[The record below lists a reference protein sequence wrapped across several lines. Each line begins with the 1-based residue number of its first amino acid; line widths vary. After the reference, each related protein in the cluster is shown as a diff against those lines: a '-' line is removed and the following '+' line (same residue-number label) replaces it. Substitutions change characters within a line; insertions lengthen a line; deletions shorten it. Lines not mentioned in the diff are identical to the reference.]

1 MMAKR
6 MRFFAGTAHPQFSAE
21 LAAHLGVTPDPS
33 EAFHFSDGNLF
44 VRVGENVRGYEVFI
58 VQTLA
63 PPVNDHLME
72 LIFLI
77 DACKRAS
84 SGPVTA
90 VIPYYSYALAD
101 KKDEPRVSIRGRVVA
116 DLLETV
122 GVDRVLTMDLHSPQI
137 QGFFRKPVD
146 HLYAM
151 PVLAEDFRA
160 RQLADLVVV
169 SPDMG
174 FAKRARHFAR
184 LLDAPVAIGDKVRR
198 GHEERAE
205 VMNIV
210 GEVKGCNAL
219 IVDDIIVS
227 GGSLVSLAEV
237 LVREGAKEIYA
248 AASHGVLSDG
258 AVEKLANSP
267 IKEVVVT
274 DTLPLPPDKQHPK
287 IRQVTV
293 TPLFAEA
300 IRRIHEE
307 ESVSVLFT
315 EAEPPPP

>member
-1 MMAKR
+1 MIAKR
-6 MRFFAGTAHPQFSAE
+6 MRLFAGTAHPEFARKLGE
-21 LAAHLGVTPDPS
+21 HLGLTPDPS
-33 EAFHFSDGNLF
+33 EAFHFTDGNLF
-44 VRVGENVRGYEVFI
+44 VKIGVNVRGYEVFL
-58 VQTLA
+58 VQTLS
-63 PPVNDHLME
+63 PSVNDHLME
-72 LIFLI
+72 LVFLI

-116 DLLETV
+116 DLLETA

-151 PVLAEDFRA
+151 PVLADDFRA
-160 RQLADLVVV
+160 RAIPDLVVV

-174 FAKRARHFAR
+174 FAKRARHFAL
-184 LLDAPVAIGDKVRR
+184 LLDSPVAIGDKVRR

-205 VMNIV
+205 VLSIV
-210 GEVKGCNAL
+210 GDVRGRNAL

-227 GGSLVSLAEV
+227 GTSLVSLSEV

-248 AASHGVLSDG
+248 AATHGVLSEG
-258 AVEKLANSP
+258 AVERLAGSP
-267 IKEVVVT
+267 IKEVVIT
-274 DTLPLPPDKQHPK
+274 DTLPLPPEKHHPK

-307 ESVSVLFT
+307 ESVSFLFQDH
-315 EAEPPPP
+315 PPPP

>member
-1 MMAKR
+1 MAKR
-6 MRFFAGTAHPQFSAE
+6 MRFLAGTAHPEFANG
-21 LAAHLGVTPDPS
+21 LAAHLGVTPDPC
-33 EAFHFSDGNLF
+33 EAFHFTDGNLF
-44 VRVGENVRGYEVFI
+44 VKVDANVRGYEVFI
-58 VQTLA
+58 VQTLS

-72 LIFLI
+72 LLFLI

-151 PVLAEDFRA
+151 PVLADDFRA
-160 RQLADLVVV
+160 RGIPDIVVV

-205 VMNIV
+205 VLNIV

-237 LVREGAKEIYA
+237 LVREGAREIYA
-248 AASHGVLSDG
+248 AATHGVLSDG
-258 AVEKLANSP
+258 AVERLANSP
-267 IKEVVVT
+267 IKEIVVT
-274 DTLPLPPDKQHPK
+274 DTLPLPAEKRHPK

-300 IRRIHEE
+300 IRRIHQE
-307 ESVSVLFT
+307 ESVSVLF
-315 EAEPPPP
+315 ADSQPVPP

>member
-1 MMAKR
+1 MAKR
-6 MRFFAGTAHPQFSAE
+6 MRFFAGSAHPEFARG
-21 LAAHLGVTPDPS
+21 LGAHLGVEPDPS
-33 EAFHFSDGNLF
+33 EAFHFTDGNLF
-44 VRVGENVRGYEVFI
+44 VKVGANVRGYEVFI
-58 VQTLA
+58 VQTLSI
-63 PPVNDHLME
+63 PVNDHLME
-72 LIFLI
+72 LVFLI

-116 DLLETV
+116 DILETA

-151 PVLAEDFRA
+151 PVLADDFRE
-160 RQLADLVVV
+160 RGIPDLVVV

-184 LLDAPVAIGDKVRR
+184 MLDAPVAIGDKVRR

-205 VMNIV
+205 VLSIV
-210 GEVKGCNAL
+210 GEVKGFNAL

-248 AASHGVLSDG
+248 AATHGVLSGD
-258 AVEKLANSP
+258 AVEKLAASP
-267 IKEVVVT
+267 IKEVVIT
-274 DTLPLPPDKQHPK
+274 DTLPLPPEKRHPK
-287 IRQVTV
+287 IRQVSV

-307 ESVSVLFT
+307 ESVSVLFN
-315 EAEPPPP
+315 EHEPPPP